1 MVVFTITGTFS
12 MLRVI
17 ILLRM
22 TTVSVAKIA
31 AVVVEISITVVTL
44 TNRIIRGAMEGLS
57 STEFLFSGLGT
68 LNPKP
73 ETLRPINA

>member
-1 MVVFTITGTFS
+1 MVVFTITGFFA
-12 MLRVI
+12 MLRII

-31 AVVVEISITVVTL
+31 AVVVEVSITVVTL

-57 STEFLFSGLGT
+57 SIEFLFSGLGT
-68 LNPKP
+68 QNPKP